1 MELIEENAV
10 PRTNDINVLH
20 AALKD
25 AEEELCALGH
35 TLVNEGFDTGS
46 IALTL
51 DVLRMAL
58 YGSDSAGNGPEGFEL
73 ARMLLAAKR
82 AEEAKRQEQAV
93 QYARILSRS
102 GLAARRLQ
110 RAKGKQE
117 KSAATYWAVVWLIA
131 TGVRPFPVS
140 EQ

>member
-1 MELIEENAV
+1 V

-25 AEEELCALGH
+25 AEDELYALGH
-35 TLVNEGFDTGS
+35 TLVNEGWDTES

-51 DVLRMAL
+51 DVVRMAL
-58 YGSDSAGNGPEGFEL
+58 YGSDRAGDGPEGFES
-73 ARMLLAAKR
+73 ARMLLAEKR
-82 AEEAKRQEQAV
+82 AQEAKRQEQAERH
-93 QYARILSRS
+93 ARILRRS

-110 RAKGKQE
+110 RSKGKQE
-117 KSAATYWAVVWLIA
+117 KLAATYWAVVWLMA
-131 TGVRPFPVS
+131 TGVRPFPAS

>member
-1 MELIEENAV
+1 MPATANI
-10 PRTNDINVLH
+10 DVLH

-25 AEEELCALGH
+25 AEDELRSLGH
-35 TLVNEGFDTGS
+35 TLDHEGGNTGT

-51 DVLRMAL
+51 EVIRIAL
-58 YGSDSAGNGPEGFEL
+58 YGTDSAGNGPEGFES
-73 ARMLLAAKR
+73 ARALLAAAR
-82 AEEAKRQEQAV
+82 SEEVRRQKEADR
-93 QYARILSRS
+93 YARILRRS

-117 KSAATYWAVVWLIA
+117 KSAATYWAVVWLMA
-131 TGVRPFPVS
+131 TGVRPFPAS